1 MRILIYGTKEDC
13 VSCISCLD
21 DVAQLQYRHVE
32 YARSND
38 YDEFVKALTEA
49 DNVIDLTV
57 IISDGAEGMEA
68 VMASKRSRPDVPAV
82 WISDD
87 ANFAIQSYRMGCTF
101 FGVRPVN
108 KEMMADAIQNYNKER
123 LGYGGR

>member
-13 VSCISCLD
+13 NGCISCLD

-32 YARSND
+32 YISADD
-38 YDEFVKALTEA
+38 YDEFIKTLAETTS
-49 DNVIDLTV
+49 VIDLTI

-68 VMASKRSRPDVPAV
+68 VMASKRASPEVPVV

-101 FGVRPVN
+101 FGVRPVS

-123 LGYGGR
+123 LG